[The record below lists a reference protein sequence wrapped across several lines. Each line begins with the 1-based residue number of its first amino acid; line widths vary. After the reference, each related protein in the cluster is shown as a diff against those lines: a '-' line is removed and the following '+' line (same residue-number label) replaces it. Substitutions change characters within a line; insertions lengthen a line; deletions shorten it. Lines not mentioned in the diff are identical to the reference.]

1 MTRQEAGRSAVAV
14 GSAML
19 SGITPQGSASAGKY
33 KVMYLML
40 ELLFWALEQKR
51 WQHTQRSKHTHTT
64 MSAPFQ
70 GSMGAFQRKH
80 DSGVFDTVNG
90 GGMEMLC
97 FCPGKLMGSIF

>member
-40 ELLFWALEQKR
+40 ELLFWALEQK
-51 WQHTQRSKHTHTT
+51 KMATHT
-64 MSAPFQ
+64 M
-70 GSMGAFQRKH
+70 
-80 DSGVFDTVNG
+80 
-90 GGMEMLC
+90 
-97 FCPGKLMGSIF
+97 